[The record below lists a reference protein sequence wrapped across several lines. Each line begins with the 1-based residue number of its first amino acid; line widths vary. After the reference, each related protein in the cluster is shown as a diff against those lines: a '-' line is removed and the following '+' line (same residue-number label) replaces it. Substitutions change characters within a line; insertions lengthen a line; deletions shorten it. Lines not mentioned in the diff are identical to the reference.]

1 MVVSF
6 CILPFVFK
14 DTCATNFMIRDEKMM
29 QLVESDKEP
38 ITPFVRL
45 VRSLYEQYQVSS
57 VLVIGGTG
65 DYFDVADHVLVM
77 DSYQCLDATEKAKR
91 IVANFSAVAAAGEK
105 GAASSSLSTH
115 GNKFQPLQ
123 GLRTINGPAFVP
135 NGKVKT
141 VRQDQISYN
150 DTDLDLKCLEQLVTK
165 AQTMA
170 IASALQ
176 MLPDLVVSMNRNN
189 SSKNNRSPSIVDIL
203 AEIEKRINNEG
214 LDCLTPGQCHGQ
226 MARPRSFEL
235 AGAINRLRRDK
246 SIIKN

>member
-1 MVVSF
+1 
-6 CILPFVFK
+6 
-14 DTCATNFMIRDEKMM
+14 MIRDEKMM
-29 QLVESDKEP
+29 QLVESEKEP

-91 IVANFSAVAAAGEK
+91 IVANSSAAAGEK

-123 GLRTINGPAFVP
+123 GTRTINGPAFVP

-176 MLPDLVVSMNRNN
+176 ILPDLVSMNRNN
-189 SSKNNRSPSIVDIL
+189 SSNNNRSPSIVDIL

-246 SIIKN
+246 SIIKNKYNRSINIKL

>member
-1 MVVSF
+1 
-6 CILPFVFK
+6 
-14 DTCATNFMIRDEKMM
+14 
-29 QLVESDKEP
+29 
-38 ITPFVRL
+38 
-45 VRSLYEQYQVSS
+45 
-57 VLVIGGTG
+57 
-65 DYFDVADHVLVM
+65 M

-91 IVANFSAVAAAGEK
+91 IVAISSAAAGEK

-123 GLRTINGPAFVP
+123 GTRTINGPAFVP

-176 MLPDLVVSMNRNN
+176 ILPDLVSMNRNN
-189 SSKNNRSPSIVDIL
+189 SSNNNRSPSIVDIL